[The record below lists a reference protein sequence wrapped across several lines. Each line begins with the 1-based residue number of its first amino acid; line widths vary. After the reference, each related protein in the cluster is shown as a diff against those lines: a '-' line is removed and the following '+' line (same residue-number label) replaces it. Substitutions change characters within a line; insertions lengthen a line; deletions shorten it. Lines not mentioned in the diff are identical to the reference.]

1 MDNTPN
7 NDDSESMLY
16 QPLTKEVHCTYGKD
30 GKTTCKVSKITA
42 CRRKRAKGQ
51 ACVDAPKKAFPDG
64 SSGGMALHALMEA
77 LAVHF

>member
-7 NDDSESMLY
+7 NDASETMLY
-16 QPLTKEVHCTYGKD
+16 QPLTKEVHCTYDKNGKS
-30 GKTTCKVSKITA
+30 TCKASKITA
-42 CRRKRAKGQ
+42 CRRKRANGQ
-51 ACVDAPKKAFPDG
+51 ACVDKPPALPDG